1 MACADVGGAQGLWV
15 LIYPESAGLLD
26 ARAGAQVRRLR
37 AAVGEEVRKGQ
48 VLMELYL
55 LVHYHQ
61 LQQQRDNRELDR
73 RDSLRLASGKLSVD
87 TSLAKPSQERDRYQE
102 LAATDAEKVR
112 NLRWLSQREVVAP
125 PDLRG
130 GGGRAGPDQ
139 HQRQTRCGADPVEGS
154 AQPLRAGEAG
164 HPDPGPEAALSERQ
178 SAGTV
183 ALVGCA
189 RGDSRL
195 MDRVLVFFKLRMFP
209 LQG

>member
-1 MACADVGGAQGLWV
+1 MACADVGGALGLWV
-15 LIYPESAGLLD
+15 LIYPKSAGLLD

-125 PDLRG
+125 LDLRG

-139 HQRQTRCGADPVEGS
+139 HQRQPRWVRIQEKDLLSRYEQVKLDIQTQALKRRYQNANP
-154 AQPLRAGEAG
+154 
-164 HPDPGPEAALSERQ
+164 PELWFW
-178 SAGTV
+178 
-183 ALVGCA
+183 LV
-189 RGDSRL
+189 
-195 MDRVLVFFKLRMFP
+195 VLVVIL
-209 LQG
+209 G